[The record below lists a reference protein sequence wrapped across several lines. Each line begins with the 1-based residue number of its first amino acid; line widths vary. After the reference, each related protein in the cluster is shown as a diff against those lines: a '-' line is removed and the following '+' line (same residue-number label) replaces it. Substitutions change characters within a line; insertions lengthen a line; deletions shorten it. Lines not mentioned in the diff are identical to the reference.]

1 MVHIGKRQGK
11 ERLSRGAKSGT
22 MVLWR
27 ASRRSNSKLGKHLR
41 MSRTATCSNFAL
53 TILANLGRVL
63 GATTRYSWAGD
74 PRINLQNKNGKAKPY
89 QVKQA
94 IAAIDRSKEK

>member
-1 MVHIGKRQGK
+1 MPW
-11 ERLSRGAKSGT
+11 S
-22 MVLWR
+22 
-27 ASRRSNSKLGKHLR
+27 
-41 MSRTATCSNFAL
+41 
-53 TILANLGRVL
+53 
-63 GATTRYSWAGD
+63 GD